1 MKDRVALLLA
11 AFWWGS
17 LSTVGFLVVPIA
29 FARLGSPAVAGNFAG
44 QLFAAQ
50 SWVALVCGM
59 ILLVHFRQK
68 ADPSFNDA
76 IRISIGLILAALLLA
91 LLQQY
96 AVAPRIMARQN
107 LGLWHPVGSA
117 MYLLQWASAGM
128 LLWRM
133 GGRTAA

>member
-96 AVAPRIMARQN
+96 AVAPRILARDN
-107 LGLWHPVGSA
+107 LKLWHAVGSG
-117 MYLLQWASAGM
+117 MYLVQWICAGV

-133 GGRTAA
+133 GPRKPA

>member
-17 LSTVGFLVVPIA
+17 LSTIGFLVVPMA
-29 FARLGSPAVAGNFAG
+29 FARLGSASVAGNFAG

-50 SWVALVCGM
+50 SWIAVVCGL
-59 ILLVHFRQK
+59 ILLMHFRQK
-68 ADPSFNDA
+68 ADQGFDDA
-76 IRISIGLILAALLLA
+76 VRAAIGLILAALLLA

-107 LGLWHPVGSA
+107 LGFWHPVGSG
-117 MYLLQWASAGM
+117 MYLLQWLCAGA

-133 GGRTAA
+133 GRRTG